1 MSVHLPK
8 DFASLTL
15 RQLVALETLD
25 NPIERVEA
33 CCDISDSVRAE
44 PMAVINAADEH
55 LTLVHSAETRRHLKI
70 IELNGQY
77 YGFVSD
83 WDSFTTGEWI
93 DLEAYCKDFWPNA
106 HKIMSVLYRPIERR
120 SGEIY
125 TITPYTAKEASD
137 VFLELPADLF
147 AGCLLFFSTT
157 RDELLST
164 MQSSLMEVATESMSL
179 VKGGGGILSSTDSQE
194 KTSSR
199 WTQLRSFLSGSSSH
213 TLPSLKT

>member
-15 RQLVALETLD
+15 RQLIALETLD

-33 CCDISDSVRAE
+33 CCDITDSVRAE
-44 PMAVINAADEH
+44 PMSVINAADEH
-55 LTLVHSAETRRHLKI
+55 LALVHQAETRRHLKV
-70 IELNGQY
+70 IELGGQE
-77 YGFVSD
+77 YGFITD

-93 DLEAYCKDFWPNA
+93 DLEAYSKDFWTNA

-120 SGEIY
+120 SGETY
-125 TITPYTAKEASD
+125 TIAPYTAKESPD

-147 AGCLLFFSTT
+147 VGCLLFFSTT
-157 RDELLST
+157 RNELLST
-164 MQSSLMEVATESMSL
+164 MQSSLMEVAEKGMSL
-179 VKGGGGILSSTDSQE
+179 VKDGDGILSSSDSQE

-199 WTQLRSFLSGSSSH
+199 WTRLQNFLSALSSH
-213 TLPSLKT
+213 ISPSLKT